1 MKQLIIH
8 IGHAKTGTSYIQSL
22 LAKNHSFLKKIG
34 YQYPVNQNPANLEK
48 GLISSGNGH
57 ILLNSNFAL
66 ENDTIFSSEL
76 LFYSL
81 SNEKTLEN
89 KVLNHNSELT
99 IILYTRNVFEMICS
113 LWGQLVKRNGFTDDI
128 NTFMLNLDKGLN
140 NSDNKSDAK
149 SYYENILFWIKAS
162 KKYKFKL
169 ILRNY
174 SDHKKDLMEDFLT
187 CILNDKMELIK
198 KEFDFKLPYYNVNRS
213 LTESEYFLQQEFN
226 KHLKNSSNFISDIL
240 VEKLPN
246 VKSEIPYI
254 NLLAYNNVKNDFNK
268 IVYQI
273 NKQIGSNK
281 FLKIETYK
289 YLKSISNKK
298 KLDTLSFTSKQI
310 EILVKSISG
319 EFNIRLYDSLK
330 NKIKKKFKIF

>member
-1 MKQLIIH
+1 MKQLILH

-22 LAKNHSFLKKIG
+22 LAKNHSSLKKIG
-34 YQYPVNQNPANLEK
+34 YEYPVHKHPSKFNK
-48 GLISSGNGH
+48 GLISSGNGE
-57 ILLNSNFAL
+57 ILFNSNFVL

-89 KVLNHNSELT
+89 KVLNHNSKLT

-113 LWGQLVKRNGFTDDI
+113 LWGQLVKRNGFTEDI
-128 NTFMLNLDKGLN
+128 NTFMLNIDKRLN
-140 NSDNKSDAK
+140 KSDNKSAAK
-149 SYYENILFWIKAS
+149 SYYDNVLFWIKAS

-174 SDHKKDLMEDFLT
+174 SDHKKDLIEDFLS
-187 CILNDKMELIK
+187 CIFNDKMELIK
-198 KEFDFKLPYYNVNRS
+198 KNFDFKLPYYNVNRS

-226 KHLKNSSNFISDIL
+226 KYLKNSSNFISDIL

-246 VKSEIPYI
+246 VKSEIPFI
-254 NLLAYNNVKNDFNK
+254 SLSAYNAVNDDFK
-268 IVYQI
+268 ELVYNI
-273 NKQIGSNK
+273 NKQMGSNK
-281 FLKIETYK
+281 FLKIESYR

-298 KLDTLSFTSKQI
+298 QLDTLTFTGKQM
-310 EILVKSISG
+310 EILVKSISA
-319 EFNIRLYDSLK
+319 ELNISLCDVLK
-330 NKIKKKFKIF
+330 NKFKKKFKIF

>member
-1 MKQLIIH
+1 MKQLILH

-22 LAKNHSFLKKIG
+22 LAKNHSSLKKIG
-34 YQYPVNQNPANLEK
+34 YEYPVHKHPSKFNK
-48 GLISSGNGH
+48 GLISSGNGE
-57 ILLNSNFAL
+57 ILFNSNFVL

-89 KVLNHNSELT
+89 KVLNHNSKLT

-113 LWGQLVKRNGFTDDI
+113 LWGQLVKRNGFTEDI
-128 NTFMLNLDKGLN
+128 NTFMLNIDKGLN
-140 NSDNKSDAK
+140 KSDNKSAAK
-149 SYYENILFWIKAS
+149 SYYDNVLFWIKAS

-174 SDHKKDLMEDFLT
+174 SDHKKDLIEDFLS
-187 CILNDKMELIK
+187 CIFNDKMELIK
-198 KEFDFKLPYYNVNRS
+198 KNFDFKLPYYNVNRS

-226 KHLKNSSNFISDIL
+226 KYLKNSSNFISDIL

-254 NLLAYNNVKNDFNK
+254 GLSAYNAVNDDFK
-268 IVYQI
+268 ELVYNI
-273 NKQIGSNK
+273 NKQMGSNK
-281 FLKIETYK
+281 FLKIESYR

-298 KLDTLSFTSKQI
+298 QLDTLTFTGKQM
-310 EILVKSISG
+310 EILVKSISA
-319 EFNIRLYDSLK
+319 ELNISLCDVLK
-330 NKIKKKFKIF
+330 NKFKKKFKIF

>member
-1 MKQLIIH
+1 MKQLILH

-22 LAKNHSFLKKIG
+22 LAKNHSSLKKIG
-34 YQYPVNQNPANLEK
+34 YEYPVHRHPSKFKK
-48 GLISSGNGH
+48 GLISSGNGE
-57 ILLNSNFAL
+57 ILFNSNFVL

-89 KVLNHNSELT
+89 KVLNHNSKLT

-113 LWGQLVKRNGFTDDI
+113 LWGQLVKRNGFTEDI
-128 NTFMLNLDKGLN
+128 NTFMLNIDKGLN
-140 NSDNKSDAK
+140 KSDNKSAAK
-149 SYYENILFWIKAS
+149 SYYDNVLFWIKAS

-174 SDHKKDLMEDFLT
+174 SDHKKDLIEDFLT
-187 CILNDKMELIK
+187 CIFNDKMELIK
-198 KEFDFKLPYYNVNRS
+198 KNFDFKLPYYNVNRS

-226 KHLKNSSNFISDIL
+226 KYLKNSSNFISDIL

-254 NLLAYNNVKNDFNK
+254 GLSAYNAVNDDFK
-268 IVYQI
+268 ELVYNI
-273 NKQIGSNK
+273 NKQMGSNK
-281 FLKIETYK
+281 FLKIESYR

-298 KLDTLSFTSKQI
+298 QLDTLTFTGKQM
-310 EILVKSISG
+310 EILVKSISA
-319 EFNIRLYDSLK
+319 ELNISLYDVLK
-330 NKIKKKFKIF
+330 NKFKKKFKIF

>member
-22 LAKNHSFLKKIG
+22 LAKNHSSLKKIG
-34 YQYPVNQNPANLEK
+34 YEYPIHKHSSNLEK
-48 GLISSGNGH
+48 GLISSGNGE
-57 ILLNSNFAL
+57 ILLNSNFVL

-81 SNEKTLEN
+81 SNEETLEN
-89 KVLNHNSELT
+89 KVLNHNSKLT

-113 LWGQLVKRNGFTDDI
+113 LWGQLVKRNGFTEDI

-140 NSDNKSDAK
+140 KSDNKSDAK
-149 SYYENILFWIKAS
+149 SYYDNVLFWIKAS
-162 KKYKFKL
+162 KRYKFKL

-174 SDHKKDLMEDFLT
+174 SDHKKDLIEDFLT
-187 CILNDKMELIK
+187 CIFNDKMKLIK
-198 KEFDFKLPYYNVNRS
+198 KNFDFKLPYYNVNRS

-226 KHLKNSSNFISDIL
+226 KYLKNSSNFISDIL

-246 VKSEIPYI
+246 VISEIPYI
-254 NLLAYNNVKNDFNK
+254 NLLAYNTVNNDFK
-268 IVYQI
+268 ELVDKI

-281 FLKIETYK
+281 FLKIESYR

-298 KLDTLSFTSKQI
+298 QLDTLTFTSKQM
-310 EILVKSISG
+310 EVLVKSISA
-319 EFNIRLYDSLK
+319 ELNIKLYDSLK
-330 NKIKKKFKIF
+330 NRIKKKFKIF